1 MHKVAQFE
9 KVSWEEFQKDY
20 INIFGAGKTIDM
32 SVVRSI
38 YDNIKIPQRKTKYS
52 AGHDI
57 SIPFEIAL
65 SSGNKMM
72 IPTGIRCRLD
82 EDYVMLIAPRSSLG
96 IKKGLRLNNTLAV
109 IDSDYYM
116 NPDNE
121 GHIFISVVNDGRDVI
136 KFKAGDNIVQ
146 AMFVKYGVADEAEV
160 TEERSGGIGSTN
172 QSL

>member
-1 MHKVAQFE
+1 MRKVAKFE
-9 KVSWEEFQKDY
+9 KVSWGEFLKDY
-20 INIFGAGKTIDM
+20 VNTFGVGKTIDM
-32 SVVRSI
+32 NVVRNI

-65 SSGNKMM
+65 SSGSKMM
-72 IPTGIRCRLD
+72 IPTGIRCRID

-121 GHIFISVVNDGRDVI
+121 GHIFISVVNGGRDVI

-146 AMFVKYGVADEAEV
+146 AMFVPYGVADE
-160 TEERSGGIGSTN
+160 EEILEKRVGGIGSTN
-172 QSL
+172 DN